1 MNALSLHLPVTSRGL
16 TSNKSSQQL
25 KELIPFE
32 DDLID
37 LVKNIKK
44 KVKSNKNEIGRI
56 TKQILDQINSK
67 LCEILKVNEWKNTAS
82 VINWFKKLKVKVHT
96 NF

>member
-1 MNALSLHLPVTSRGL
+1 MLLLLRFVTGDGILLFQADIYLTFYQRKSMFFSMNALSLHLPVTSRGL

-37 LVKNIKK
+37 LVKNIKFR
-44 KVKSNKNEIGRI
+44 KVTKMKSAE
-56 TKQILDQINSK
+56 
-67 LCEILKVNEWKNTAS
+67 
-82 VINWFKKLKVKVHT
+82 
-96 NF
+96 